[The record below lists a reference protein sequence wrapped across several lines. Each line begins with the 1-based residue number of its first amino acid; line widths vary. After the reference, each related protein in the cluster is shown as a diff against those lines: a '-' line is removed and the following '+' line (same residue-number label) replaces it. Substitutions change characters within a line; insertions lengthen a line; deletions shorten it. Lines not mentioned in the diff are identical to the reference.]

1 MSALAARRVP
11 AADSDVD
18 RVAMPGRGDRTD
30 DACDGSPTPAR
41 ARTSSESDAPAAW
54 FNLLRSTGQST
65 SPRRFMLLS

>member
-30 DACDGSPTPAR
+30 DVTGAQLPRAHAR
-41 ARTSSESDAPAAW
+41 RRSRTRPLPGLIC
-54 FNLLRSTGQST
+54 FVLLA
-65 SPRRFMLLS
+65 SPRHRGDLCY